1 MPVFEY
7 QARTPEGEV
16 QSGRVE
22 APSKNGAVGILQ
34 RHGLIVVS
42 LEAAEEEAACA
53 RRLNFFERVKGKDL
67 AVFARQ
73 MAALFEASVPLVVSL
88 HTVAEQTQN
97 QKLQNI
103 ILDVAADVDGG
114 SPFSEALG
122 KYPDVFTGFFTQI
135 VKAGEESGTL
145 DEVLVYLADYTER
158 EYKIASKVKGAMI
171 YPAFVLGVFAIVGAG
186 MMIFVIPQLL
196 GIIEQSGAELPLITK
211 IIIGISNFLRNQW
224 YIALTAPIGIGFGV
238 VWFIKTPQ
246 GKALWD
252 TVQLQIPI
260 VGNIYRKIY
269 LFRFAESF
277 SLLVRGG
284 VALNESLTISASVMD
299 NSVYKQIILDAR
311 DEVTKGESIA
321 KTLGKHPEIS
331 PLVVQMI
338 AVGEKTGQLD
348 SILRN
353 VSKFY
358 EEEVQNTVDN
368 LVSLIEPILIVIMGI
383 GAAFLMAGILL
394 PIYTSISAV
403 Q

>member
-7 QARTPEGEV
+7 QARTSTGEV

-22 APSKNGAVGILQ
+22 APSKNGAISILQ

-42 LEAAEEEAACA
+42 LEKAEEGAVYAH
-53 RRLNFFERVKGKDL
+53 RLKFLERVKGKDL
-67 AVFARQ
+67 AIFSRQ
-73 MAALFEASVPLVVSL
+73 MAALFEASVPLVISL

-97 QKLQNI
+97 QKLQDTL
-103 ILDVAADVDGG
+103 LDIAADVDGG
-114 SPFSEALG
+114 SPFSKALE
-122 KYPDVFTGFFTQI
+122 KYSDIFSGFYTQMI
-135 VKAGEESGTL
+135 KAGEESGTM

-158 EYKIASKVKGAMI
+158 EYKISSKVSGAMI

-186 MMIFVIPQLL
+186 MMIFVIPNLL

-211 IIIGISNFLRNQW
+211 IIVAISDILRNQW
-224 YIALTAPIGIGFGV
+224 YIVLAALIGGGV
-238 VWFIKTPQ
+238 GGWRLIKTPQ
-246 GKALWD
+246 GKDLWD
-252 TVQLQIPI
+252 RVKLRIPI
-260 VGNIYRKIY
+260 IGQIYQKIY

-284 VALNESLTISASVMD
+284 VALNESLSISAGVMD
-299 NSVYKQIILDAR
+299 NVVYKQIILDAR
-311 DEVTKGESIA
+311 DKVTRGESMA
-321 KTLGKHPEIS
+321 KTFGEYPEIS

-358 EEEVQNTVDN
+358 EDEVTNTVDN
-368 LVSLIEPILIVIMGI
+368 LVSLIEPILIVIMGL